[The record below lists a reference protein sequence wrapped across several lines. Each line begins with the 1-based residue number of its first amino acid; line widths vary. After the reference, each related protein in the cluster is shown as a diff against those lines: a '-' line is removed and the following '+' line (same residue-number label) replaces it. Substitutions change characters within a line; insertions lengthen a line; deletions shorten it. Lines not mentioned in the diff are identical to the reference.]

1 MKLID
6 LHVHSTC
13 SDGTLSP
20 KELVD
25 YAIKKDLTA
34 FALTDHDTVEG
45 LPEAFAAADAA
56 GIELIAGIE
65 FSTVYQER
73 DLHIL
78 GLDMDYQSP
87 VFLEKVQ
94 LLQSEREDRNQRMM
108 DLMAA
113 DNIDISREQMAEM
126 FGEQIW
132 TRAHFARYL
141 ATKGYVR
148 HMWDAF
154 DTHIGD
160 NCKYYVPRQKVS
172 PFQMVQFIREMNG
185 IPILA
190 HPFQYH
196 LNEEGLITLIKSLK
210 RAGLLGIEAIYST
223 HTGTQEREIRKLAR
237 SFGLCIS
244 GGSDFHGANKPAIDL
259 GKGKGNLRIPY
270 ELLEQLRNA
279 KSNG

>member
-13 SDGTLSP
+13 SDGTFP
-20 KELVD
+20 PAQLVD
-25 YAIKKDLTA
+25 YAVQKNLAA

-45 LPEAFAAADAA
+45 LPDAFAAARMA
-56 GIELIAGIE
+56 GIELVSGIE
-65 FSTVYQER
+65 FSTVYQGR

-78 GLDMDYQSP
+78 GLDFDYENPLFQDTLS
-87 VFLEKVQ
+87 FLQ
-94 LLQSEREDRNQRMM
+94 RDREERNQKMIDKM
-108 DLMAA
+108 STDG
-113 DNIDISREQMAEM
+113 IDISREQMAEL
-126 FGEQIW
+126 FGEQLW

-141 ATKGYVR
+141 AAKGYVK

-154 DTHIGD
+154 QSHIGD
-160 NCKYYVPRQKVS
+160 QCKYYVPRQKVS
-172 PFQMVQFIREMNG
+172 PFEIVKLIRELNG
-185 IPILA
+185 IPVLA

-196 LNEEGLITLIKSLK
+196 LNEEELAALIKSLK

-223 HTGTQEREIRKLAR
+223 HTGSQENILRKLAR

-259 GKGKGNLRIPY
+259 GRGKGNLRIPY
-270 ELLEQLRNA
+270 ELLEQLRSA
-279 KSNG
+279 REA

>member
-1 MKLID
+1 MKRID
-6 LHVHSTC
+6 LHVHSAC
-13 SDGTLSP
+13 SDGTFSP
-20 KELVD
+20 SELAAYAAKKELS
-25 YAIKKDLTA
+25 A

-78 GLDMDYQSP
+78 GLDIDYQNP
-87 VFLEKVQ
+87 RFLEKV
-94 LLQSEREDRNQRMM
+94 LMLQEERNERNQKMI
-108 DLMAA
+108 DKMAA
-113 DNIDISREQMAEM
+113 DGIDISKEAMEEL
-126 FGEQIW
+126 FGKQIW

-141 ATKGYVR
+141 AQKGYVR

-160 NCKYYVPRQKVS
+160 HCKYYVPRQKTS

-185 IPILA
+185 IPVLA

-196 LNEEGLITLIKSLK
+196 LNEEELNLLIRSLK

-223 HTGTQEREIRKLAR
+223 HSGLQERTARKLAR

-259 GKGKGNLRIPY
+259 GRGKGNLQIPY
-270 ELLEQLRNA
+270 EVLEQLRSA
-279 KSNG
+279 RELL